1 MKDRPAR
8 IAASHGLAGF
18 GRSSLTAVIPTLS
31 AMGVQVCPIPTAV
44 LSTHTGFGDAEIRD
58 LTDFIQPC
66 AAHYQKLGIA
76 FEGVYSGFLSN
87 ASQAREVAALMA
99 AYPEAL
105 SVVDPVM
112 GDHGRKYRTCTPEL
126 TEAIRWLVHSA
137 DLITPNPTEAALLLG
152 EPYSHTPFTQ
162 RQLKSMLARL
172 AELGPRY
179 IVITGVE
186 MATGECASAGFDRQQ
201 NAFWKV

>member
-8 IAASHGLAGF
+8 IAAIHGLAGF

-87 ASQAREVAALMA
+87 ASQARE
-99 AYPEAL
+99 EI
-105 SVVDPVM
+105 
-112 GDHGRKYRTCTPEL
+112 GRASCRE
-126 TEAIRWLVHSA
+126 RVF
-137 DLITPNPTEAALLLG
+137 D
-152 EPYSHTPFTQ
+152 
-162 RQLKSMLARL
+162 
-172 AELGPRY
+172 
-179 IVITGVE
+179 IV
-186 MATGECASAGFDRQQ
+186 
-201 NAFWKV
+201 